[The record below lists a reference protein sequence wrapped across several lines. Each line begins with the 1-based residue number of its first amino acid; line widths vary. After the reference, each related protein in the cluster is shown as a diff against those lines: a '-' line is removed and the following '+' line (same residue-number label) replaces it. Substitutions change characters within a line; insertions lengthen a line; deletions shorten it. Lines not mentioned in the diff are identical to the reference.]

1 VADNI
6 DAAVGASAFSDA
18 RAIEPAVWYR
28 DSAGSMCARKLA
40 GRTHVDQDRLESEIH
55 ALVEFTDLN
64 AIQ

>member
-1 VADNI
+1 M
-6 DAAVGASAFSDA
+6 
-18 RAIEPAVWYR
+18 R
-28 DSAGSMCARKLA
+28 ARKLA